1 MVTMEDM
8 MKKVRISQ
16 VGGLDTKVIA
26 RMKDSGIA
34 VLTSAKA
41 PCAVALPFTGDRKEA
56 ARRYAALVADE
67 FAGGAIHVGRL
78 KTKLIS
84 KLRRHRVLVVSLRGE
99 PVAILL
105 PFPHDNVEANQ
116 SIGAYLR

>member
-1 MVTMEDM
+1 MR
-8 MKKVRISQ
+8 KVKISE
-16 VGGLDTKVIA
+16 VGGLDTRVLF
-26 RMKDSGIA
+26 RMGSNGIA
-34 VLTSAKA
+34 VLTSANV
-41 PCAVALPFTGDRKEA
+41 PNAVALPFTGDRKEA
-56 ARRYAALVADE
+56 ARRYTALVADKY
-67 FAGGAIHVGRL
+67 AGGAIHVGRL

-84 KLRRHRVLVVSLRGE
+84 KLRKHKVLVISLRGE